1 MKKFKSYSRISKRFS
16 ELGIP
21 QVEVPNLLS
30 MQVDSF
36 EDFIQKDVHP
46 QQRKNVGLQAV
57 FENMFPLTDP
67 KESYEL
73 EFVEYRILKEKYTI
87 DECIERNLSYQ
98 VPLKVK
104 LRLKIYEVEEEESFD
119 ILVDSFGS
127 NTNDVRQF
135 LVTGLEWD
143 EDSAKKIV
151 DTVDSSDDINRT
163 IHTCE
168 DAEDAKQ
175 ILNTLK
181 TFGVMGRIQKR
192 IDKTRTLRDIMEQE
206 VFLGDIPLITNQGTF
221 VINGAERV
229 IISQLQRSPGVY
241 FSEEKH
247 PSGKMLTSAKIIPY
261 NGSWLEFHIDIH
273 DVIFVNI
280 DKRRKLP
287 VTVLLRAVGF
297 IPENYT
303 EIPEARETL
312 RISDEKG
319 NVSMKVKNSFAYS
332 DVYDQREGHE
342 GELIVEAKTKLTY
355 ELIERLQI
363 AEVTDIDVINK
374 KCISTD
380 KALRELF
387 YEIEEI
393 QIDKAEKRHT
403 AYEVI
408 NSAGELRAEA
418 NTQIDKNLIDEFKE
432 QGIKTIKVIS
442 EDSDFHR
449 RLLEKTLLKDPTR
462 SQEEACQKIYNLIR
476 PGEDEVPIEN
486 ALELIDRMFFNQ
498 KRYNLGSVGRHKI
511 NAKFEYEDDYGTNVL
526 TARDFRSIIDYL
538 VSIFKDEKNVDD
550 IDHLSNRRVRTVGEL
565 LEDQYKTGLAMIS
578 RIALERMAIANP
590 DEVTVHDLINS
601 NALISV
607 VNSFFLTGQLSQFM
621 EQTNPL
627 SALTHKRRFSA
638 LGPGGLTRDRAGFEV
653 RDIHYSHYGRICPIE
668 TPEGPSIGLLNS
680 PALFSRINEFG
691 FIETPYIKVENG
703 VITSQIDYLDANLE
717 DKYIIAQNV
726 NINDDLEITDDIIFA
741 RERGEYVNVSAE
753 DINYIDVS
761 PQQVVSV
768 SAGLVPF
775 LDHDD
780 ANRALMGSN
789 MQRQSVPLLN
799 PQTPIVG
806 TGIEKIVAR
815 ESGAVIVSPYDGVVT
830 GVTSQYI
837 DIKPADNGETG
848 LDISQ
853 NERLYLKKYV
863 RSNQDTCINQ
873 RPIVQIG
880 QEVKKGQPV
889 SDGPGVEGDRLAL
902 GSNMVVAFMP
912 WYGYNYEDAIILSE
926 HVARKDTLT
935 SIYIEELE
943 VLVRDLKNG
952 KEELASDIPN
962 VPVTSLRNLDKSGI
976 IRVGS
981 VITAGDII
989 VGKITPKSVEI
1000 DPSPEENLMRALF
1013 GDRAGDYTNSS
1024 LKAKPGMEGVVL
1036 DVKVFSRYED
1046 VIEFEE
1052 DHKTQIAKLKKE
1064 NVERKKRIEKFK
1076 KEKLSEL
1083 LVGQQAKNIVD
1094 SKDGRFY
1101 IPTGKKITS
1110 SDLEKINFA
1119 RVNLDVE
1126 MVADPDKYR
1135 EIYSKVALKVKEA
1148 TEESD
1153 NIYKKSRDR
1162 IKHGDELPYGVRKMV
1177 KVYIAKKRKIQVG
1190 DKMAGRHGNKGVISI
1205 VAPIE
1210 DMPFMNDGTPVDIV
1224 LNPLGVPSRMNIGQ
1238 IMETHLGMAA
1248 KVLGFNVETPIFDGA
1263 KIEDIEAELEKANL
1277 PTDGKQVLYDGK
1289 TGEPFKER
1297 VTVGVMY
1304 MMKLNHLVADKMH
1317 ARSTG
1322 PYSLITQ
1329 QPLGGKAQHGG
1340 QRLGEMEVWALEA
1353 YGAAH
1358 LLEEMLTIKSDD
1370 VDGRTSAFKAI
1381 TKGENP
1387 PAPGVPESFN
1397 VLISELKSLAFDI
1410 EFLKDE

>member
-1 MKKFKSYSRISKRFS
+1 MKKFKSYSRISKKFI

-46 QQRKNVGLQAV
+46 QQRINFGLQAV
-57 FENMFPLTDP
+57 FENLFPITDP
-67 KESYEL
+67 KENYEL
-73 EFVEYRILKEKYTI
+73 EFVEYRILKEKYSI

-98 VPLKVK
+98 VPLKIK
-104 LRLKIYEVEEEESFD
+104 LRLKVYEVEEDENFD
-119 ILVDSFGS
+119 IIVESVGS
-127 NTNDVRQF
+127 NINDVKQFLITGLNWDEVSATNILEAVETNDDTNRIINSC
-135 LVTGLEWD
+135 D
-143 EDSAKKIV
+143 E
-151 DTVDSSDDINRT
+151 
-163 IHTCE
+163 
-168 DAEDAKQ
+168 AEDAKQ

-181 TFGVMGRIQKR
+181 TFGVTGRIQKR

-206 VFLGDIPLITNQGTF
+206 VFLGDIPLITEQGTF

-247 PSGKMLTSAKIIPY
+247 PSGKMLISSKIIPY

-273 DVIFVNI
+273 DVIYVNI

-287 VTVLLRAVGF
+287 VTILLRSVGY

-303 EIPEARETL
+303 EIAEARETL
-312 RISDEKG
+312 RLSDEKG
-319 NVSMKVKNSFAYS
+319 NVSMRARNSYAYS
-332 DVYDQREGHE
+332 DIYDPREGHE
-342 GELIVEAKTKLTY
+342 DRIIVKAKTKLNNEIVE
-355 ELIERLQI
+355 ELLGAGIIE
-363 AEVTDIDVINK
+363 IDTINNK
-374 KCISTD
+374 YISTD
-380 KALRELF
+380 KVLRDIF
-387 YEIEEI
+387 YDIEELATE
-393 QIDKAEKRHT
+393 KAEKRYI

-408 NSAGELRAEA
+408 GSDGSLLAEP
-418 NTQIDKNLIDEFKE
+418 NTQVDQDLIKE
-432 QGIKTIKVIS
+432 LTENGIKTVKVVS
-442 EDSDFHR
+442 EECEFNR
-449 RLLEKTLLKDPTR
+449 KILEKTLLKDPSR
-462 SQEEACQKIYNLIR
+462 NQEEAAQKIYSLVR
-476 PGEDEVPIEN
+476 PGEDEVPIAN
-486 ALELIDRMFFNQ
+486 ALDLIDKMFFNS
-498 KRYNLGSVGRHKI
+498 KRYNLGNVGRHKL
-511 NAKFEYEDDYGTNVL
+511 NAKLDFESDYGTKVL
-526 TARDFRSIIDYL
+526 TQRDFTAIIHYMI
-538 VSIFKDEKNVDD
+538 SIFKDEKDIDD
-550 IDHLSNRRVRTVGEL
+550 IDHLANRRVRTVGEL
-565 LEDQYKTGLAMIS
+565 LEEQYKTGLSMIA

-601 NALISV
+601 NALVTVID
-607 VNSFFLTGQLSQFM
+607 SFFLTGQLSQFM
-621 EQTNPL
+621 DQTNPL
-627 SALTHKRRFSA
+627 SALTHKRRLSA
-638 LGPGGLTRDRAGFEV
+638 LGPGGLSRDRAGFEV

-680 PALFSRINEFG
+680 PAIYSRINEFG

-703 VITSQIDYLDANLE
+703 VITSRVDYLDAHEE
-717 DKYIIAQNV
+717 DKYIIAQHV
-726 NINDDLEITDDIIFA
+726 NLDENLVITDKYVFA
-741 RERGEYVNVSAE
+741 REKDEYVNVTPE
-753 DINYIDVS
+753 QIDYIDVS

-768 SAGLVPF
+768 SAALVPF
-775 LDHDD
+775 LEHDD

-799 PQTPIVG
+799 PQSPIIG
-806 TGIEKIVAR
+806 TGVEKIVAR
-815 ESGAVIVSPYDGVVT
+815 ESGAVVLAQYDGDVT
-830 GVTSQYI
+830 CVTSEYV
-837 DIKPADNGETG
+837 DIKPDSATDNIDLITE
-848 LDISQ
+848 
-853 NERLYLKKYV
+853 ERIYLKKYV

-873 RPIVQIG
+873 RPIVKVG
-880 QEVKKGQPV
+880 DKVKKGQPL
-889 SDGPGVEGDRLAL
+889 SDGPGIEGDRLAL
-902 GSNMVVAFMP
+902 GTNMVVAFLP

-962 VPVTSLRNLDKSGI
+962 VPVNSLRNLDKSGI

-1046 VIEFEE
+1046 IIEFEE
-1052 DHKTQIAKLKKE
+1052 DHKAQIAKLKKD
-1064 NVERKKRIEKFK
+1064 NIERKKKIENFK
-1076 KEKLSEL
+1076 KDKLSEL
-1083 LVGQQAKNIVD
+1083 LLGEVAKNIVD

-1101 IPTGKKITS
+1101 ILSGKKITA
-1110 SDLEKINFA
+1110 SDLEKINFS

-1126 MVADPDKYR
+1126 MVADPEKYR
-1135 EIYSKVALKVKEA
+1135 EIYKTVALKVNDA
-1148 TEESD
+1148 MEESE

-1210 DMPFMNDGTPVDIV
+1210 DMPFMKDGTPVDIV

-1248 KVLGFNVETPIFDGA
+1248 KTLGFYVETPIFDGA
-1263 KIEDIEAELEKANL
+1263 KIEDIEAELREANL
-1277 PTDGKQVLYDGK
+1277 PIDGKQVLYDGK
-1289 TGEPFKER
+1289 SGEPFKER

-1304 MMKLNHLVADKMH
+1304 MVKLNHLVADKMH

-1322 PYSLITQ
+1322 AIFINYT
-1329 QPLGGKAQHGG
+1329 
-1340 QRLGEMEVWALEA
+1340 
-1353 YGAAH
+1353 
-1358 LLEEMLTIKSDD
+1358 T
-1370 VDGRTSAFKAI
+1370 TSWR
-1381 TKGENP
+1381 
-1387 PAPGVPESFN
+1387 
-1397 VLISELKSLAFDI
+1397 
-1410 EFLKDE
+1410 

>member
-1 MKKFKSYSRISKRFS
+1 MKKFKSYSRISKKFI

-46 QQRKNVGLQAV
+46 QQRKNFGLQAV
-57 FENMFPLTDP
+57 FENLFPITDP
-67 KESYEL
+67 KENYEL
-73 EFVEYRILKEKYTI
+73 EFVEYRILKEKYSI

-98 VPLKVK
+98 VPLKIK
-104 LRLKIYEVEEEESFD
+104 LRLKVYEVEEDENFD
-119 ILVDSFGS
+119 IIVESVG
-127 NTNDVRQF
+127 NNKNDVKQF
-135 LVTGLEWD
+135 LITGLNWD
-143 EDSAKKIV
+143 EVSATNILEAV
-151 DTVDSSDDINRT
+151 ETNEETNRIINS
-163 IHTCE
+163 CDE
-168 DAEDAKQ
+168 AEDAKQ

-181 TFGVMGRIQKR
+181 TFGVTGRIQKR

-206 VFLGDIPLITNQGTF
+206 VFLGDIPLITEQGTF

-247 PSGKMLTSAKIIPY
+247 PSGKMLISAKIIPY

-273 DVIFVNI
+273 DVVYVNI

-287 VTVLLRAVGF
+287 VTILLRSVGY
-297 IPENYT
+297 IPDNYT

-312 RISDEKG
+312 RLSDEKG
-319 NVSMKVKNSFAYS
+319 NVSLRAKNSYAYA
-332 DVYDQREGHE
+332 DVYDPRPGHE
-342 GELIVEAKTKLTY
+342 DKIIVKAKAKLNNEIVE
-355 ELIERLQI
+355 ELLSAGIIE
-363 AEVTDIDVINK
+363 IDTINNRY
-374 KCISTD
+374 ISTD
-380 KALRELF
+380 TVLREMF

-393 QIDKAEKRHT
+393 PIDKAGKRFT
-403 AYEVI
+403 ACEI
-408 NSAGELRAEA
+408 IGSNGELLIEP
-418 NTQIDKNLIDEFKE
+418 NTEIDDDTIKE
-432 QGIKTIKVIS
+432 LKDAGIKTVRVVS
-442 EDSDFHR
+442 ENSDFNR
-449 RLLEKTLLKDPTR
+449 KILEKTLLKDPTR
-462 SQEEACQKIYNLIR
+462 NQEEAAQKIYSLVR

-486 ALELIDRMFFNQ
+486 AMDLIDKMFFNS
-498 KRYNLGSVGRHKI
+498 KRYNLGNVGRHKL
-511 NAKFEYEDDYGTNVL
+511 NAKLDFEPDYGTNVL
-526 TARDFRSIIDYL
+526 TQRDFTEIIQYMI
-538 VSIFKDEKNVDD
+538 SIFKDEKDVDD
-550 IDHLSNRRVRTVGEL
+550 IDHLANRRVRTVGEL
-565 LEDQYKTGLAMIS
+565 LEEQYKTGLSMIA

-590 DEVTVHDLINS
+590 DEVTVHDLINP
-601 NALISV
+601 NALITV
-607 VNSFFLTGQLSQFM
+607 IDSFFLTGQLSQFM
-621 EQTNPL
+621 DQTNPL
-627 SALTHKRRFSA
+627 SALTHKRRLSA
-638 LGPGGLTRDRAGFEV
+638 LGPGGLARDRAGFEV

-680 PALFSRINEFG
+680 PAIYSRINKFG
-691 FIETPYIKVENG
+691 FLETPYIKVENG
-703 VITSQIDYLDANLE
+703 VITNQVHYLDAHEE
-717 DKYIIAQNV
+717 DKYIIAQHV
-726 NINDDLEITDDIIFA
+726 NMDDNLVITDKSIFV
-741 RERGEYVNVSAE
+741 RDKDDYINVSPE
-753 DINYIDVS
+753 QVEYLDVS

-768 SAGLVPF
+768 SAALVPF
-775 LDHDD
+775 LEHDD

-799 PQTPIVG
+799 PQAPIIG

-815 ESGAVIVSPYDGVVT
+815 ESGAVVLAKYDGQVT
-830 GVTSQYI
+830 GVTSEYI
-837 DIKPADNGETG
+837 EIKPDANTN
-848 LDISQ
+848 DIDLITE
-853 NERLYLKKYV
+853 ERFYLKKYV

-873 RPIVQIG
+873 RPIVKVG
-880 QEVKKGQPV
+880 DYVKKGQPL
-889 SDGPGVEGDRLAL
+889 SDGPGIDGDRLAL
-902 GSNMVVAFMP
+902 GTNMVVAFMP

-962 VPVTSLRNLDKSGI
+962 VPVNSLRNLDKSGI

-1046 VIEFEE
+1046 IIEFEE
-1052 DHKTQIAKLKKE
+1052 DHKAQIAKLKKD
-1064 NVERKKRIEKFK
+1064 NIERKKKIENFK

-1083 LVGQQAKNIVD
+1083 LIGQIAKNIVD

-1101 IPTGKKITS
+1101 IIAGKKITA
-1110 SDLEKINFA
+1110 SDLEKINFS

-1126 MVADPDKYR
+1126 MVADAERYR
-1135 EIYSKVALKVKEA
+1135 EIYKTVALKVNDA
-1148 TEESD
+1148 MEESE
-1153 NIYKKSRDR
+1153 NIYKKARDR

-1210 DMPFMNDGTPVDIV
+1210 DMPFLSDGTPVDVV

-1248 KVLGFNVETPIFDGA
+1248 KTLGFHVETPIFDGA
-1263 KIEDIEAELEKANL
+1263 KIEDIEAELRKANL

-1289 TGEPFKER
+1289 SGEPFKER

-1370 VDGRTSAFKAI
+1370 VDGRTNAFKAI
-1381 TKGENP
+1381 TNGQNP
-1387 PAPGVPESFN
+1387 PAPGTPESFN

>member
-1 MKKFKSYSRISKRFS
+1 MKKFKSYSRISKKFI

-46 QQRKNVGLQAV
+46 QQRTNFGLQAV
-57 FENMFPLTDP
+57 FENLFPIADP
-67 KESYEL
+67 KENYEL
-73 EFVEYRILKEKYTI
+73 EFVEYRILKEKYSI

-98 VPLKVK
+98 VPLKIK
-104 LRLKIYEVEEEESFD
+104 LRLKVYEVEEDESFD
-119 ILVDSFGS
+119 IIVDSVGS
-127 NTNDVRQF
+127 NKNDVKQF
-135 LVTGLEWD
+135 LITGLNWD
-143 EDSAKKIV
+143 EVSATNILEAIETNE
-151 DTVDSSDDINRT
+151 DTNRIINS
-163 IHTCE
+163 CDE
-168 DAEDAKQ
+168 AEDAKQ

-181 TFGVMGRIQKR
+181 TFGVTGRIQKR

-206 VFLGDIPLITNQGTF
+206 VFLGDIPLITEQGTF

-247 PSGKMLTSAKIIPY
+247 PSGKMLISSKIIPY

-273 DVIFVNI
+273 DVVFVNI

-287 VTVLLRAVGF
+287 VTILLRSVGY
-297 IPENYT
+297 IPDNYID
-303 EIPEARETL
+303 IPEARETL
-312 RISDEKG
+312 RLSDEKG
-319 NVSMKVKNSFAYS
+319 NVSLKAKNSYVYA
-332 DVYDQREGHE
+332 DVHDPREGRE
-342 GELIVEAKTKLTY
+342 NEIIVKAKTKLNS
-355 ELIERLQI
+355 ELVEELLSAGIIE
-363 AEVTDIDVINK
+363 IDTINNK
-374 KCISTD
+374 YISTD
-380 KALRELF
+380 TVLREMF
-387 YEIEEI
+387 YDIEEI
-393 QIDKAEKRHT
+393 PTKKAVKRYT
-403 AYEVI
+403 AYEI
-408 NSAGELRAEA
+408 LGSDGALLAEA
-418 NTQIDKNLIDEFKE
+418 NTQLDEDLIKE
-432 QGIKTIKVIS
+432 LSELGINSVKVVS
-442 EDSDFHR
+442 EDSDFNR
-449 RLLEKTLLKDPTR
+449 KILEKTLLKDPTR
-462 SQEEACQKIYNLIR
+462 NQEEAAQKIYSLVR

-486 ALELIDRMFFNQ
+486 AMDLIDKMFFNS
-498 KRYNLGSVGRHKI
+498 KRYNLGNVGRHKL
-511 NAKFEYEDDYGTNVL
+511 NAKLGFESDYGTNVL
-526 TARDFRSIIDYL
+526 TQRDFTEIIQYMI
-538 VSIFKDEKNVDD
+538 SIFKDEKDVDD
-550 IDHLSNRRVRTVGEL
+550 IDHLANRRVRTVGEL
-565 LEDQYKTGLAMIS
+565 LEEQYKTGLSMIA

-601 NALISV
+601 NALITV
-607 VNSFFLTGQLSQFM
+607 IDSFFLTGQLSQFM
-621 EQTNPL
+621 DQTNPL
-627 SALTHKRRFSA
+627 SALTHKRRLSA
-638 LGPGGLTRDRAGFEV
+638 LGPGGLARDRAGFEV

-680 PALFSRINEFG
+680 PAIYSRINEFG
-691 FIETPYIKVENG
+691 FLETPYIKVENG
-703 VITSQIDYLDANLE
+703 VITSRVDYLDAHEE
-717 DKYIIAQNV
+717 DKYIIAQHV
-726 NINDDLEITDDIIFA
+726 NIDDDLVITDKYIFA
-741 RERGEYVNVSAE
+741 REKDEYVNVAPE
-753 DINYIDVS
+753 KIDYIDVS

-768 SAGLVPF
+768 SAALVPF
-775 LDHDD
+775 LEHDD

-799 PQTPIVG
+799 PQSPIIG

-815 ESGAVIVSPYDGVVT
+815 ESGAVVLAPYNGEVV
-830 GVTSQYI
+830 GVTAEYV
-837 DIKPADNGETG
+837 DIKPDSNSDDID
-848 LDISQ
+848 LISQ
-853 NERLYLKKYV
+853 ERIYLKKYV

-873 RPIVQIG
+873 RPIVSVGDI
-880 QEVKKGQPV
+880 VTKGQPL
-889 SDGPGVEGDRLAL
+889 SDGPGIEGDRLAL

-962 VPVTSLRNLDKSGI
+962 VPVNSLRNLDKSGI

-981 VITAGDII
+981 VITAGDVI

-1046 VIEFEE
+1046 IIEFEE
-1052 DHKTQIAKLKKE
+1052 DHKAQIAKLKKD
-1064 NVERKKRIEKFK
+1064 NIERKKKIENFK

-1083 LVGQQAKNIVD
+1083 LLGEVAKNIVD

-1101 IPTGKKITS
+1101 ILSGKKITA
-1110 SDLEKINFA
+1110 SDLEKINFS

-1126 MVADPDKYR
+1126 MVADPEKYR
-1135 EIYSKVALKVKEA
+1135 EIYKTVALKA
-1148 TEESD
+1148 NDAMEESE

-1210 DMPFMNDGTPVDIV
+1210 DMPFMSDGTPVDIV

-1248 KVLGFNVETPIFDGA
+1248 KTLGFHVETPIFDGA
-1263 KIEDIEAELEKANL
+1263 KIEDIEAELREANL

-1370 VDGRTSAFKAI
+1370 VDGRTNAFKAI
-1381 TKGENP
+1381 TNGQNP
-1387 PAPGVPESFN
+1387 PAPGTPESFN